1 MKKII
6 YLFSF
11 FLLIFIINTTL
22 LAAPGDNSPKN
33 TTYST
38 SRTNPKKFAEE
49 NGYGL
54 KTKGLLF
61 GKVYTKYTADQLREK
76 MADYYKAHELGDEK
90 EAARLKKEIKDNS
103 REAYEFF
110 KVKFD
115 LGNLVKE
122 LQITFE
128 YIPYKLTKLAIYLLG
143 ICTSLEIV
151 DYLLSNPGQFPF
163 GSITKILIKYAC
175 LRYLI
180 GHWYDLMFY
189 IDTWMKTIATTALA
203 GQVDRIPFSPD
214 TTWEYFTQPLRD
226 SISDLSWY
234 EPILKLFYLIGSLP
248 AYILAGL
255 LTLDLFM
262 AKLEAILI
270 IGFAIIIVPLA
281 AWQKTGVGTVVSV
294 IKTQF
299 SKLMIMYFFLGL
311 WRTINPSIAPFSFSM
326 MEDYGLILLGKYTLI
341 LFATRMLIGKSIAI
355 AGAILGGGSGMFSSN
370 DITRPL
376 SSLTAKAIGLGSV
389 AIGALGLAKS
399 SQVAKTLKGM
409 SGIGKSKADRMSS
422 AADNK
427 GKED

>member
-6 YLFSF
+6 YLFSC
-11 FLLIFIINTTL
+11 FLMVLVINCNL
-22 LAAPGDNSPKN
+22 FAADNSPKN
-33 TTYST
+33 TTYTT

-61 GKVYTKYTADQLREK
+61 GKVYTKYTAEELREK
-76 MADYYKAHELGDEK
+76 MADFYRATEMNDEK

-103 REAYEFF
+103 EEAYEFF
-110 KVKFD
+110 KDKFG

-128 YIPYKLTKLAIYLLG
+128 YIPQKLTKIAIYLLG

-151 DYLLSNPGQFPF
+151 DYLLSNPASFP
-163 GSITKILIKYAC
+163 IAPIMKILVKYAC
-175 LRYLI
+175 LRFLI
-180 GHWYDLMFY
+180 FRWYDFMFY
-189 IDTWMKTIATTALA
+189 IDSWMKTIATTALA
-203 GQVDRIPFSPD
+203 GQADKIPFSPD

-226 SISDLSWY
+226 SMTDLSWY
-234 EPILKLFYLIGSLP
+234 EPILKLFYLIASIP

-262 AKLEAILI
+262 AKLEATLI
-270 IGFAIIIVPLA
+270 IGFTIVIVPLA
-281 AWQKTGVGTVVSV
+281 AWQKTGVGTVVNV

-326 MEDYGLILLGKYTLI
+326 MEEYGLILLGKYTLI

-370 DITRPL
+370 DVTRPL
-376 SSLTAKAIGLGSV
+376 SSLTAKVIGLGSV

-409 SGIGKSKADRMSS
+409 AGMGGKSKADRMSS